1 MALTAT
7 ATERVRTDVKHQL
20 GIQNCKL
27 FLSSFNRSNLKYI
40 VSPKNGSKTLQDII
54 SLIKSKFSRASG
66 IIYCLSRKD
75 TEQVA
80 QKLQLA
86 NIPAI
91 AYHAGMSDK
100 NREKA
105 QEDWITDKFRV
116 VCATIAFGNKNIYL
130 IDDIMTV
137 IY

>member
-40 VSPKNGSKTLQDII
+40 VSPKNGVKTLQDII
-54 SLIKSKFSRASG
+54 CLIKSKFSRASG

-80 QKLQLA
+80 QKLQLS

-116 VCATIAFGNKNIYL
+116 VCATIAFGNKI
-130 IDDIMTV
+130 I
-137 IY
+137 

>member
-7 ATERVRTDVKHQL
+7 ATERVRTDVVHQL
-20 GIQNCKL
+20 GIYNSKL

-40 VSPKNGSKTLQDII
+40 VYPKAGIKTVQDII

-66 IIYCLSRKD
+66 IIYCLSRKECD
-75 TEQVA
+75 QVA

-86 NIPAI
+86 NISAI
-91 AYHAGMSDK
+91 SYHAGMSDK

-116 VCATIAFGNKNIYL
+116 VCATIAFGN
-130 IDDIMTV
+130 
-137 IY
+137 